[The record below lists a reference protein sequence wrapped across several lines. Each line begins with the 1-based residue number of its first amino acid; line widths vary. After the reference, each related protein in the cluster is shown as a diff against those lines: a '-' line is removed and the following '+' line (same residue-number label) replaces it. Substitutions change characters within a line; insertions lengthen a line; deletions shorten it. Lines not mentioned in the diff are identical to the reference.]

1 MDFRVRYRNNLVEL
15 GDGGKVEDLPFIG
28 LAGHEAG
35 KIIHVDALHD
45 DDDGAGAFVVEAG
58 QQGVLEPFVAGV
70 AFGLGIGVVGLQ
82 GVVDND
88 HVATAAGQRAPDRG
102 RESKSPC
109 RQFNLAL
116 RIFLPNPRALEQRL
130 IPGRLKDC
138 AKIVRMLLG
147 EIAGVRDTD
156 DSASGVVAQDK
167 GRKRNRRG
175 HRFER
180 ARGHVDDQAH
190 NLAAA
195 NALQLV
201 GDCLKMPVRYER
213 LA

>member
-82 GVVDND
+82 GIVDND
-88 HVATAAGQRAPDRG
+88 HVAAATGQRAPDR
-102 RESKSPC
+102 C
-109 RQFNLAL
+109 RQAEPARGEFDLGLSVLERSDPRVREGRSIPRRFEHRAEVVGML
-116 RIFLPNPRALEQRL
+116 FGKVGGIADADDASRRITP
-130 IPGRLKDC
+130 
-138 AKIVRMLLG
+138 
-147 EIAGVRDTD
+147 
-156 DSASGVVAQDK
+156 QDES
-167 GRKRNRRG
+167 RKG
-175 HRFER
+175 HR
-180 ARGHVDDQAH
+180 G
-190 NLAAA
+190 
-195 NALQLV
+195 
-201 GDCLKMPVRYER
+201 RYR
-213 LA
+213 F